1 MNEYS
6 KDLVNHI
13 KENWQNILYDFLNQ
27 KKKKKKK
34 NDVGHSLISAVPY
47 SRLSWAL
54 STRIKVLRPIKMS
67 AAWWQCS

>member
-6 KDLVNHI
+6 KDLMNHM
-13 KENWQNILYDFLNQ
+13 KKKLANILYDFLNQ
-27 KKKKKKK
+27 KKK